1 MNFFEVIKTIYNKSE
16 INFKVDNSLNHTL
29 TKWLSYDKQNLE
41 SLRSIVGYYGQI
53 RAERY
58 FRLLYLGIPKG
69 KPPYLG
75 KVIKTGNKCRGVF
88 QAISKVFSWS
98 DRECEL
104 QKNILEKVIDI
115 KYWKREL
122 GVK

>member
-1 MNFFEVIKTIYNKSE
+1 MNFFEVIKTIYNKTE

-41 SLRSIVGYYGQI
+41 SLRSIVGYYGKVI
-53 RAERY
+53 PERY
-58 FRLLYLGIPKG
+58 FRLLYLGIPRG
-69 KPPYLG
+69 RPPYLG
-75 KVIKTGNKCRGVF
+75 KIIKNGNKSKRVF
-88 QAISKVFSWS
+88 QEISKVFLWS

-115 KYWKREL
+115 KYWKKEL